1 MPDYSLYLRKKERH
15 PDSMDYL
22 IIFLALIFSA
32 FFSGMEI
39 AFVSANKLKIALNKK
54 KGYRSAK
61 ILSSFMKR
69 PSRFIGTMLVGNNI
83 VLVIFG
89 IMMANIL
96 EPFITRFT
104 SSEMAIL
111 SIQTLLSTL
120 LILVA
125 GEFLPK
131 VLFRIDPNRILSLL
145 IVPLIILYY
154 ILWIPT
160 FLITG
165 FSELILKIFFN
176 ISFADTKLVFGRTD
190 LDHYVKEVAEGN
202 DRAEEIDY
210 EIQIFQNALDF
221 STVKV
226 RECMVPRTE
235 ITAIDIQS
243 PLEKLRQK
251 FVETNLTKI
260 LIYRDSVD
268 NIIGYAHA
276 HEMFKKPES
285 IRNILLPISV
295 MPQSMAASE
304 ALKTFIR
311 EKKSISVVVDEFGGT
326 SGLLTIEDVVEEIFG
341 EIEDEH
347 DIEQRI
353 EKKISENEYEF
364 SARLEID
371 YLNDKYS
378 FGFPRS
384 DEYETLAG
392 FILFISEDIPLEN
405 EKIEYGRWI
414 FSVKKVTAR
423 RIETVQLVIKQEYE

>member
-1 MPDYSLYLRKKERH
+1 MN
-15 PDSMDYL
+15 YL
-22 IIFLALIFSA
+22 IIILTLILSA

-39 AFVSANKLKIALNKK
+39 AYVSANKLKIALDKK

-61 ILSSFMKR
+61 ILSRFMKR

-83 VLVIFG
+83 ALVIFG
-89 IMMANIL
+89 IMMADML
-96 EPFITRFT
+96 EPFIARVS
-104 SSEMAIL
+104 SSEIAIL
-111 SIQTLLSTL
+111 SLQTIISTL

-125 GEFLPK
+125 GEFIPK

-145 IVPLIILYY
+145 TGPLIVIYY

-165 FSELILKIFFN
+165 FSELMLKIFFN
-176 ISFADTKLVFGRTD
+176 ISFADTKQVFGRTD
-190 LDHYVKEVAEGN
+190 LDHFVKEVTKGN
-202 DRAEEIDY
+202 NRAEEIDY
-210 EIQIFQNALDF
+210 EIRIFQNALDF

-235 ITAIDIQS
+235 ITAIDIES

-251 FVETNLTKI
+251 FIETNLSKI
-260 LIYRDSVD
+260 LIYRESVD

-276 HEMFKKPES
+276 HEMFKKTES

-295 MPQSMAASE
+295 MPQSMSASE

-326 SGLLTIEDVVEEIFG
+326 SGLVTIEDVVEEIFG

-347 DIEQRI
+347 DTEQRI
-353 EKKISENEYEF
+353 EKKLSENEYEF
-364 SARLEID
+364 SARIEID

-378 FGFPRS
+378 LGFPRS

-405 EKIEYGRWI
+405 EKIEYDRWI
-414 FSVKKVTAR
+414 FKIKKVTAR
-423 RIETVQLVIKQEYE
+423 RIETVQLVIKEGAE

>member
-1 MPDYSLYLRKKERH
+1 MTS
-15 PDSMDYL
+15 DYL

-39 AFVSANKLKIALNKK
+39 AFVSANKLKIALDKK
-54 KGYRSAK
+54 KGHHSAI
-61 ILSSFMKR
+61 ILSGFLKK

-83 VLVIFG
+83 TLVIFG
-89 IMMANIL
+89 ILMAKIL
-96 EPFITRFT
+96 EPHIRQIT

-111 SIQTLLSTL
+111 SVQTLISTF
-120 LILVA
+120 LILIA

-131 VLFRIDPNRILSLL
+131 VLFRIDPNRILTLL
-145 IVPLIILYY
+145 FVPLIVIYY

-165 FSELILKIFFN
+165 FSEILLKAIFKINF
-176 ISFADTKLVFGRTD
+176 SESKLVFGRID
-190 LDHYVKEVAEGN
+190 LDHYVKEMTQGN
-202 DRAEEIDY
+202 GQAEEMDY

-235 ITAIDIQS
+235 ITAIDIES

-251 FVETNLTKI
+251 FIETNLTKI
-260 LIYRDSVD
+260 LIYRESVD

-295 MPQSMAASE
+295 MPQSMTASE

-347 DIEQRI
+347 DTELRI
-353 EKKISENEYEF
+353 EKQLSENEYEF
-364 SARLEID
+364 SARFEID

-392 FILFISEDIPLEN
+392 FILFISEDIPQEN
-405 EKIEYGRWI
+405 EKIEYDRWI
-414 FSVKKVTAR
+414 FRIKKVTAR
-423 RIETVQLVIKQEYE
+423 RIELVNIFVKEGE